1 MVSVISYFYYGMNG
15 WALRLP
21 TPGGTRPS
29 FIASDRG
36 QKHFFASKIVL
47 RVIVCCLCGVS
58 SMSSSRRIPRFIVL
72 FSSGHHWL
80 FFRVASR
87 GLCRR
92 SVIFTSSCRRVFLSS
107 TALHTWLDVWG
118 HILYRLYLHKLYL
131 PFVPCCSVTL
141 LPCYSV
147 TLLFRYLVTMLPC
160 YSETRSVTLLL
171 LYRLYTHKLYLP
183 FFSWYLVALLP
194 CYLVT
199 LLPSQYHTRLKFNWI
214 RFLITPY
221 LLSRQSLK
229 IAQHDEIECN

>member
-1 MVSVISYFYYGMNG
+1 MNG

>member
-1 MVSVISYFYYGMNG
+1 MNG

-92 SVIFTSSCRRVFLSS
+92 CVIFTSSCRRVFLSS
-107 TALHTWLDVWG
+107 TALHTWQVLDVWG
-118 HILYRLYLHKLYL
+118 HILHRLYLHKLYL

-141 LPCYSV
+141 LPC
-147 TLLFRYLVTMLPC
+147 YLVTMLPC

-171 LYRLYTHKLYLP
+171 LYRLYMHKLYLP
-183 FFSWYLVALLP
+183 FFS
-194 CYLVT
+194 
-199 LLPSQYHTRLKFNWI
+199 
-214 RFLITPY
+214 
-221 LLSRQSLK
+221 
-229 IAQHDEIECN
+229 

>member
-15 WALRLP
+15 WALRLL

-29 FIASDRG
+29 FKASDRG

-47 RVIVCCLCGVS
+47 RVIVCCFCGVS
-58 SMSSSRRIPRFIVL
+58 STSSSRRMPRFIVL
-72 FSSGHHWL
+72 FSSGHRWL

-92 SVIFTSSCRRVFLSS
+92 CVIYLMNGDICCTDFTCISYTFPFLLC
-107 TALHTWLDVWG
+107 TLL
-118 HILYRLYLHKLYL
+118 LCY
-131 PFVPCCSVTL
+131 PVTL

-147 TLLFRYLVTMLPC
+147 TLLFRSLVTMLPR

-171 LYRLYTHKLYLP
+171 LYRLYMHKLYLP
-183 FFSWYLVALLP
+183 FFAWYLVALLP

-199 LLPSQYHTRLKFNWI
+199 LLPSQYT
-214 RFLITPY
+214 T
-221 LLSRQSLK
+221 QG
-229 IAQHDEIECN
+229 

>member
-1 MVSVISYFYYGMNG
+1 MNG

-47 RVIVCCLCGVS
+47 RVIVCCFCGVS
-58 SMSSSRRIPRFIVL
+58 STSSSRRMPRFIVL
-72 FSSGHHWL
+72 FSSGHRWL

-92 SVIFTSSCRRVFLSS
+92 CVILRRRVVGSSFRRLRYALGRYLMNGDICCTDFTCISYTFPFLLC
-107 TALHTWLDVWG
+107 TLLFC
-118 HILYRLYLHKLYL
+118 Y
-131 PFVPCCSVTL
+131 PVTL

-147 TLLFRYLVTMLPC
+147 TLLFRSLVTMLPR

-171 LYRLYTHKLYLP
+171 LYRLYMHKLYLP
-183 FFSWYLVALLP
+183 FFAWYLVALLP

-199 LLPSQYHTRLKFNWI
+199 LLPSQYT
-214 RFLITPY
+214 T
-221 LLSRQSLK
+221 QG
-229 IAQHDEIECN
+229 